1 MMATDRIISLLGRI
15 GFRRGETGTA
25 TEVPADLILAQLRFV
40 FRAYPLTWVVTLLVI
55 ASMTVSLRHN
65 ANFIMIA
72 AAAAVHVA
80 ITTAVLWRWY
90 RLLRSNWTVDRPA
103 AYSRGIVVEA
113 AMVALGWF
121 LFLSVAGLYADMMQ
135 MVLII
140 AFMAGVMAIG
150 ALRYA
155 AIPGASLAFLVSGVV
170 VCGLYSFESSVPS
183 EVFIFLVVYA
193 VLLGRSVMAQAN
205 VFTAQ
210 FDAGVA
216 LANAAAERERV
227 AAESQAVELRARA
240 EREEAA
246 GAQRVESER
255 ERRTAMREIAGQFES
270 TVVEMITGLAAAAE
284 QSRLAAATLAESSQ
298 ASHKEVA
305 ELVARAGKAD
315 TGATELIGHSEALG
329 RSLAAVEARI
339 REQEAI
345 TGKVQQL
352 SRSAD
357 DRFAA
362 LVRSVAGIES
372 VVQTIA
378 DIASRTNLLA
388 LNATIEAARAG
399 EAGRG
404 FAVVA
409 GEVKA
414 LAQQT
419 TDATERVRQQIGDIT
434 GAVANT
440 TAIVASMSDSFKSV
454 DEVAIAVEQA
464 IASQSAAI
472 GSIQHYAG
480 VAASLAA
487 DLQGSAASVA
497 GASDQA
503 SDAADGLREATSVLV
518 GDAQQLLGRTQSFVG
533 SLKAA

>member
-1 MMATDRIISLLGRI
+1 MKALLGRI
-15 GFRRGETGTA
+15 GIGREDQGERA
-25 TEVPADLILAQLRFV
+25 EAPADLILAQLRFV
-40 FRAYPLTWVVTLLVI
+40 FRAYPLTWAITLLVVG
-55 ASMTVSLRHN
+55 SMTFSLRHN
-65 ANFIMIA
+65 ANFVMIA
-72 AAAAVHVA
+72 AAAAVHGA

-90 RLLRSNWTVDRPA
+90 RLLRTNWTIDRPA
-103 AYSRGIVVEA
+103 AYARGIVVEA
-113 AMVALGWF
+113 AMVSLGWF

-140 AFMAGVMAIG
+140 AFMAGVMAVG

-155 AIPGASLAFLVSGVV
+155 AIPGASLAFLASGVV
-170 VCGLYSFESSVPS
+170 VCGLYSVESAVPA
-183 EVFIFLVVYA
+183 EVFLFLVVYA

-216 LANAAAERERV
+216 LAKAAAERERV
-227 AAESQAVELRARA
+227 AAEQQAVELRARA

-246 GAQRVESER
+246 GAQRAESER
-255 ERRTAMREIAGQFES
+255 ERRAAMRAIAAQFES
-270 TVVEMITGLAAAAE
+270 TMVEMITGLAAAAE
-284 QSRLAAATLAESSQ
+284 QARIAAATLAETSQ
-298 ASHKEVA
+298 GSHKEVA
-305 ELVARAGKAD
+305 ELVSRAGKAD
-315 TGATELIGHSEALG
+315 TGAAELIGHSEALG

-339 REQEAI
+339 REQEEI

-352 SRSAD
+352 SRNAD

-362 LVRSVAGIES
+362 LVQSVAGIES
-372 VVQTIA
+372 VVQAIA

-419 TDATERVRQQIGDIT
+419 TDATDRVRQQIGDIT
-434 GAVANT
+434 GAVGK
-440 TAIVASMSDSFKSV
+440 TADIVASMRDSFKSV
-454 DEVAIAVEQA
+454 DEVAVAVEQA
-464 IASQSAAI
+464 VASQSAAI

-487 DLQGSAASVA
+487 DLQGSAANVA

-503 SDAADGLREATSVLV
+503 SDAAAGLREATALLV
-518 GDAQQLLGRTQSFVG
+518 GDAQELLGRTQRFVG

>member
-1 MMATDRIISLLGRI
+1 MMATDVLTSLLGRV
-15 GFRRGETGTA
+15 GLKRDGGAAPQEA
-25 TEVPADLILAQLRFV
+25 PADLILAQLRFI
-40 FRAYPLTWVVTLLVI
+40 FRAYPLTWLVTLLVI
-55 ASMTVSLRHN
+55 ASMTFSLRQN
-65 ANFIMIA
+65 PNFLMIA
-72 AAAAVHVA
+72 AAGAVHVA
-80 ITTAVLWRWY
+80 ISSAVMWRWY
-90 RLLRSNWTVDRPA
+90 RLLRDGWKVDRPA
-103 AYSRGIVVEA
+103 AYARGIIVEA

-121 LFLSVAGLYADMMQ
+121 LFLSVAGLYADRDQ
-135 MVLII
+135 VVLVI
-140 AFMAGVMAIG
+140 AIMAAVMAVG

-155 AIPGASLAFLVSGVV
+155 AIPGASLAFLASGVV
-170 VCGLYSFESSVPS
+170 VCGLYSFQSSVPA
-183 EVFIFLVVYA
+183 EVFVFLCIYA

-216 LANAAAERERV
+216 LANAAGERERE
-227 AAESQAVELRARA
+227 AAEKQARELRARA
-240 EREEAA
+240 EREEEASA
-246 GAQRVESER
+246 RRAESER
-255 ERRTAMREIAGQFES
+255 ERRGAMREIASQFES

-284 QSRLAAATLAESSQ
+284 QARIAAATLSESSQ
-298 ASHKEVA
+298 ASHREVS
-305 ELVARAGKAD
+305 ELVTRAGAAD
-315 TGATELIGHSEALG
+315 TGAAELTEHSEALG
-329 RSLAAVEARI
+329 RSLAAVEARL
-339 REQEAI
+339 REQEEI
-345 TGKVQQL
+345 TGKVQKL

-357 DRFAA
+357 DRFTA
-362 LVRSVAGIES
+362 LFQSVAGIES

-419 TDATERVRQQIGDIT
+419 TEATERVRQQIGDIT
-434 GAVANT
+434 GAVANA
-440 TAIVASMSDSFKSV
+440 TAIVASMRDSFKSV
-454 DEVAIAVEQA
+454 DEVAAAVEQA
-464 IASQSAAI
+464 MASQGAAI

-503 SDAADGLREATSVLV
+503 SDAADGLREATAVLV
-518 GDAQQLLGRTQSFVG
+518 GDAQELLGRTQSFVG

>member
-1 MMATDRIISLLGRI
+1 MIATDVLMRLLGRI
-15 GFRRGETGTA
+15 GLRREGETGRE
-25 TEVPADLILAQLRFV
+25 EVPADLILAQLRFI
-40 FRAYPLTWVVTLLVI
+40 FRAYPLTWAVTLLVI
-55 ASMTVSLRHN
+55 GSMTFSLRYN
-65 ANFIMIA
+65 ANFRMVA
-72 AAAAVHVA
+72 AAGAVHVA
-80 ITTAVLWRWY
+80 ISSAVMWRWY
-90 RLLRSNWTVDRPA
+90 RLLRDGWKVDRPA
-103 AYSRGIVVEA
+103 AYARGIIVEA
-113 AMVALGWF
+113 AMVSLGWF
-121 LFLSVAGLYADMMQ
+121 LFLSVAGLYADRDQ
-135 MVLII
+135 VILII
-140 AFMAGVMAIG
+140 AIMAAVMAVG

-155 AIPGASLAFLVSGVV
+155 AVPGASLSFLASGVV
-170 VCGLYSFESSVPS
+170 GFGLYSFQSSVPI
-183 EVFIFLVVYA
+183 EVFVFLAIYA
-193 VLLGRSVMAQAN
+193 VLLGRSVMAQAH

-216 LANAAAERERV
+216 LAKAAAERERE
-227 AAESQAVELRARA
+227 AAEKQAEELRARA

-246 GAQRVESER
+246 SAQRAESER
-255 ERRTAMREIAGQFES
+255 DRRAAMRSIAGQFES

-284 QSRLAAATLAESSQ
+284 QARIAAATLAETSQ

-315 TGATELIGHSEALG
+315 TGAAELIGHSEALG

-339 REQEAI
+339 REQEEI
-345 TGKVQQL
+345 TGQVQKL

-362 LVRSVAGIES
+362 LVKSVAGIES
-372 VVQTIA
+372 VVQAIA
-378 DIASRTNLLA
+378 EIASRTNLLA

-419 TDATERVRQQIGDIT
+419 TDATERVRHQIGDIT
-434 GAVANT
+434 GAVTNT
-440 TAIVASMSDSFKSV
+440 AAIVASMRDSFKSV
-454 DEVAIAVEQA
+454 DEVALAVEQA
-464 IASQSAAI
+464 VASQSAAI

-503 SDAADGLREATSVLV
+503 SDAADGLREATAVLV
-518 GDAQQLLGRTQSFVG
+518 GDAQDLLGRTQSFVG

>member
-1 MMATDRIISLLGRI
+1 M
-15 GFRRGETGTA
+15 TA
-25 TEVPADLILAQLRFV
+25 TNMLKSLSGRVGLRSEGGEERKEAPADLVLAQLRFI
-40 FRAYPLTWVVTLLVI
+40 FRAYPLTWAVTLVVI
-55 ASMTVSLRHN
+55 GSMSFSLRNN
-65 ANFIMIA
+65 ANFVMVA
-72 AAAAVHVA
+72 AAGAVHGLIA
-80 ITTAVLWRWY
+80 SAVLWRWY
-90 RLLRSNWTVDRPA
+90 RLLRDDWKVERPA
-103 AYSRGIVVEA
+103 AYARGIIVEA

-121 LFLSVAGLYADMMQ
+121 LFLSVAGLYADRDQ
-135 MVLII
+135 VILII
-140 AFMAGVMAIG
+140 AIMAAVMAVG

-155 AIPGASLAFLVSGVV
+155 AIPGASLAFLASGVV
-170 VCGLYSFESSVPS
+170 VCGLYSFQSSVPI
-183 EVFIFLVVYA
+183 EVFAFLSIYA
-193 VLLGRSVMAQAN
+193 VLLGRSVMAQAH

-216 LANAAAERERV
+216 LANASLERERA
-227 AAESQAVELRARA
+227 AAEKQAEELRVRA
-240 EREEAA
+240 EREAEA
-246 GAQRVESER
+246 GEQRAQGER
-255 ERRTAMREIAGQFES
+255 ERRAAMRDIAQQFES

-284 QSRLAAATLAESSQ
+284 QARLAAATLAESSQ
-298 ASHKEVA
+298 ASHNEVA
-305 ELVARAGKAD
+305 ELVTRAGKAD
-315 TGATELIGHSEALG
+315 TGAAELIGHSEALG

-345 TGKVQQL
+345 TGEVQKL

-362 LVRSVAGIES
+362 LVQTVQGIES

-419 TDATERVRQQIGDIT
+419 TDATERVRQQIGEIT

-440 TAIVASMSDSFKSV
+440 ASLVASMRDSFKTV
-454 DEVAIAVEQA
+454 DEVAVAVEQA
-464 IASQSAAI
+464 VASQSAAI

-487 DLQGSAASVA
+487 DLQGSAAGVA

-503 SDAADGLREATSVLV
+503 SDAAAGLREATAVLV
-518 GDAQQLLGRTQSFVG
+518 GDAQELLGRTQSFVG

>member
-1 MMATDRIISLLGRI
+1 MSLFGRI
-15 GFRRGETGTA
+15 GLKWEGGEPRDEA
-25 TEVPADLILAQLRFV
+25 PADLILAQLRFI
-40 FRAYPLTWVVTLLVI
+40 FRAYPLTWIVTLLVVG
-55 ASMTVSLRHN
+55 SMTFSLRHN
-65 ANFIMIA
+65 PNFPMIGA
-72 AAAAVHVA
+72 AAGVHA
-80 ITTAVLWRWY
+80 LISTAVLWRWY
-90 RLLRSNWTVDRPA
+90 RLMRDGWTVERPA
-103 AYSRGIVVEA
+103 AYVRSIVVEA

-121 LFLSVAGLYADMMQ
+121 LFLSVAGLYADMKQ

-140 AFMAGVMAIG
+140 AIMAGVMAVG

-155 AIPGASLAFLVSGVV
+155 AIPGASLSFLGSGIVVSA
-170 VCGLYSFESSVPS
+170 LYAVESSVPD
-183 EVFIFLVVYA
+183 EVFVFLAVYA
-193 VLLGRSVMAQAN
+193 ALLGRSVMGHAN
-205 VFTAQ
+205 LFSAQ
-210 FDAGVA
+210 FDAGLA

-227 AAESQAVELRARA
+227 VAEKQAEELRARA

-246 GAQRVESER
+246 SAQRAESER
-255 ERRTAMREIAGQFES
+255 ERRAAMRDIAGQFES

-284 QSRLAAATLAESSQ
+284 QARLAAATLAESSQ
-298 ASHKEVA
+298 ASHKEVS

-315 TGATELIGHSEALG
+315 TGAAELIGHSEALG

-339 REQEAI
+339 REQEEI
-345 TGKVQQL
+345 TGQVQKL
-352 SRSAD
+352 SHSAD

-362 LVRSVAGIES
+362 LVRSVSGIES

-419 TDATERVRQQIGDIT
+419 TEATERVRQQIGDIT

-440 TAIVASMSDSFKSV
+440 TAIVASMRDSFKSV
-454 DEVAIAVEQA
+454 DEVAVAVEQA
-464 IASQSAAI
+464 IASQGAAI

-503 SDAADGLREATSVLV
+503 SDAADGLREATAVLV
-518 GDAQQLLGRTQSFVG
+518 GDAQELLGRTQSFVG